1 VSTARPGNA
10 AGRDSGDTAPRVGA
24 AYSGTFGAAFSGT
37 FGAAFS
43 GTLCAGLVVLAVVL
57 VGAWLVAV
65 FSGDPGPRG
74 ALVAG
79 HAAAAVAA
87 VGLQRVADRRA
98 DPVGWLAAGG
108 VLLVTV
114 LVGLVFWWA

>member
-1 VSTARPGNA
+1 MGTARPVSTARPGNA

-37 FGAAFS
+37 
-43 GTLCAGLVVLAVVL
+43 LCAGLVVLAVVL

-65 FSGDPGPRG
+65 FDGDPGPRG

>member
-1 VSTARPGNA
+1 MGTARPVST
-10 AGRDSGDTAPRVGA
+10 AGRDSADTAPRQ
-24 AYSGTFGAAFSGT
+24 GAAFSGT

-57 VGAWLVAV
+57 VGAWLIAV
-65 FSGDPGPRG
+65 LSGDSGPRG
-74 ALVAG
+74 VLVAG
-79 HAAAAVAA
+79 HAAAAVVA

-98 DPVGWLAAGG
+98 NPVGWLAAGG

-114 LVGLVFWWA
+114 LVGLVFWWG